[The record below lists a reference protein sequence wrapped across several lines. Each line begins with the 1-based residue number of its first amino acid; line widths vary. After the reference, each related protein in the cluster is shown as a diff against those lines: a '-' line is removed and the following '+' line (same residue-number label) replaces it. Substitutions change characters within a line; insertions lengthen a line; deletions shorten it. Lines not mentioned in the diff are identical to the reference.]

1 MKMKYIKQ
9 LVIILAVTAVG
20 ELLKYVLPFPVPASI
35 YGLVLMLL
43 LLMTKVLKLEQVKE
57 TGDFLIEIMPLMFIP
72 PSVGIMVS
80 WGQFKEMLI
89 PFLVISILSTVVVVF
104 ATGKTSDYLL
114 NRKERKEH
122 E

>member
-1 MKMKYIKQ
+1 MKYIKQ
-9 LVIILAVTAVG
+9 LVIILAITAVG
-20 ELLKYVLPFPVPASI
+20 ELLKYMLPFPVPASI

-89 PFLVISILSTVVVVF
+89 PFLVITILSTVAVVF
-104 ATGKTSDYLL
+104 ATGKMSDFLL
-114 NRKERKEH
+114 KRKERKEN